1 MKDVLITS
9 TVLILAVLLIRW
21 LLRKTLSRRIQY
33 GLWGLVLLRLLLPF
47 HFSDTGFSVLSAA
60 DTLQTMVDGRI
71 EIESGQPAG
80 LRPAER
86 TISSEA
92 PARPREHGVQSAG
105 NGIGTNAGYLVS
117 DERSHTASRIVGTAA
132 APEILQMVWAAGM
145 IAAGMFFLGSNFI
158 FWRRLKRCRV
168 PYFIEGYGMPAY
180 LVCNGFLKSPCLF
193 GGCVYLT
200 PDAAASSQRLSHVLA
215 HEKTHARHWDPL
227 WALLRCVCLTVYW
240 FDPLVWIAAAVS
252 KTDCELACDE
262 GTLAR
267 LGEDARISYG
277 QTLLSLIPVRKDFGN
292 PFIASTTMA
301 AGKKQLKDR
310 LIRITQPRRRSRQL
324 LAAALAAVVLAGIA
338 VVCTFTGSRV
348 SATRSLSSADES
360 LLRALT
366 GEELR
371 FFNEEFFNAPNGE
384 FAYNIR
390 NQFANPANLYK
401 KPEDIDLLEL
411 LYLEGTQEVS
421 DWELKALNAFDS
433 GGTELV
439 CPVYKLGVHEID
451 SILSQHTGLTLE
463 KTNKVGLD
471 GFNRVAGSDA
481 YYMLHGDTNYR
492 GNLFITSGTKEG
504 STVKLYYGGYYG
516 DNDWYCVALEE
527 QSGGGYWFVSNQACG
542 RPAVQTALPDKE
554 PDAVIP
560 LDGLEPYPAR
570 AVTLEP
576 HIGDFD
582 DTYEN
587 RLENWD
593 VEGHSVVVY
602 CAVDG
607 NIHAAI
613 RDGET
618 MQVFSPGLSENTAL
632 WPFLDLFG
640 HSGFTVF
647 YDGEIKPGTKGT
659 CADYYYFTDEGVLV
673 LMAGASCGTQWP
685 LVLDLDGNGTDELV
699 TENEIFFQRD
709 GRLYRA
715 GLEELAGDA
724 YPAFGQGSAQWDKYS
739 KCLTAGSADSEKNSV
754 SGGWACC
761 IYFDGENLL
770 FYRQP

>member
-21 LLRKTLSRRIQY
+21 LLRKALSRRIQY

-60 DTLQTMVDGRI
+60 DTLQAVVDGGI
-71 EIESGQPAG
+71 ENAQPAG
-80 LRPAER
+80 LDPAER
-86 TISSEA
+86 TASNETMETA
-92 PARPREHGVQSAG
+92 VRLQGHGMQGAG
-105 NGIGTNAGYLVS
+105 NDAGTNAGYLAA
-117 DERSHTASRIVGTAA
+117 DERSYAAGRMADTAA
-132 APEILQMVWAAGM
+132 ASKMLQMVWAAGM
-145 IAAGMFFLGSNFI
+145 AAAGLFFLSSNLI

-168 PYFIEGYGMPAY
+168 PYFIEGYGMPVY
-180 LVCNGFLKSPCLF
+180 LVCRSFLKSPCLF
-193 GGCVYLT
+193 GGSVYLT

-240 FDPLVWIAAAVS
+240 FDPLVWIAAAAS

-262 GTLAR
+262 GTLAQ

-277 QTLLSLIPVRKDFGN
+277 QTLLSLIPMRRDFEN

-310 LIRITQPRRRSRQL
+310 LIRITQPRRRFGQL
-324 LAAALAAVVLAGIA
+324 MAAAFAAAVLAGIA
-338 VVCTFTGSRV
+338 VVCTFTGSKVPAAR
-348 SATRSLSSADES
+348 SAGPADDGS
-360 LLRALT
+360 LRALT

-390 NQFANPANLYK
+390 NQFANHANLYK

-421 DWELKALNAFDS
+421 DWELKALNAFDG

-481 YYMLHGDTNYR
+481 YYMMHGDTNYQ

-516 DNDWYCVALEE
+516 DNDWYCAALEE
-527 QSGGGYWFVSNQACG
+527 QSSGGYWFVSNQACG

-570 AVTLEP
+570 AVTMEP
-576 HIGDFD
+576 HTGDFD
-582 DTYEN
+582 NTYEN

-593 VEGHSVVVY
+593 VEGRSVIVY
-602 CAVDG
+602 RAVDG
-607 NIHAAI
+607 NIHAALK
-613 RDGET
+613 DDET
-618 MQVFSPGLSENTAL
+618 MQVFSPGLSENTEL

-640 HSGFTVF
+640 RSGFTVF

-659 CADYYYFTDEGVLV
+659 YADYYYFTDEDALV
-673 LMAGASCGTQWP
+673 LMASASCGQHWP
-685 LVLDLDGNGTDELV
+685 LVLDLDGNGMDEIV
-699 TENEIFFQRD
+699 TENEIFFQQD
-709 GRLYRA
+709 GRIYRA

-724 YPAFGQGSAQWDKYS
+724 YPAFGQGSTQWDKYS
-739 KCLTAGSADSEKNSV
+739 KCLKIGSADSGRNSA
-754 SGGWACC
+754 SGSPVCC

-770 FYRQP
+770 LYK